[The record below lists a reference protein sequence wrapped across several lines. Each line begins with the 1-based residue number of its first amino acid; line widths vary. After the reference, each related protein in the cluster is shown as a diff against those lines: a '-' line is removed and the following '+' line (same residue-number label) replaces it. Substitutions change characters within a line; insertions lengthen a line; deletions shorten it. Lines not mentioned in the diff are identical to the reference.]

1 VLKGYR
7 DWLVYESKNYQER
20 EFINA
25 SESGI
30 LNETFKLKKIS
41 EIYEK
46 YKNNFVNVDDVLK
59 DNYYPISISN
69 FQLINLFADLSNEF
83 SKLKEN
89 TIVILELLNES
100 SGLTQ
105 SLSIELNN
113 YFSFYNSLR
122 IKNFIDYNIQNYLL
136 NFNINDL
143 ELCKKLLEQ
152 IKTESENFI
161 QILKQIT

>member
-1 VLKGYR
+1 M
-7 DWLVYESKNYQER
+7 
-20 EFINA
+20 
-25 SESGI
+25 
-30 LNETFKLKKIS
+30 
-41 EIYEK
+41 
-46 YKNNFVNVDDVLK
+46 
-59 DNYYPISISN
+59 
-69 FQLINLFADLSNEF
+69 INLFADLSNEF